1 VSASSLALYSK
12 DFIDESHKRFMCVL
26 CLSKKGM
33 VIIVKKYHVIIAVL
47 LLCLIGA
54 VYRIFSLQEQI
65 YREETAR
72 QELSDQKIEAFFK
85 PDNEPFVVDE
95 RLNRGLGGEY

>member
-1 VSASSLALYSK
+1 
-12 DFIDESHKRFMCVL
+12 M
-26 CLSKKGM
+26 KKH
-33 VIIVKKYHVIIAVL
+33 HVIIAAL

-65 YREETAR
+65 HREETAH
-72 QELSDQKIEAFFK
+72 QELSNQKIETFFK